1 MTEYQANQI
10 TLWLIGVIFPIV
22 GVAKLFLANTMVRNT
37 HTRTRIGDW
46 LIRMFVSMS
55 VTLFLIGLIYM
66 LALME
71 SYQWYH
77 LPIWTRWWMRAAA
90 VASVILAFVST
101 AMLVKTLIPL
111 LKDAEIGPRIYEKP
125 HMIKELATG
134 TGMVLGAS
142 AVVLVVLMMLVD
154 WV

>member
-22 GVAKLFLANTMVRNT
+22 GVAKLFLANIMVRNT
-37 HTRTRIGDW
+37 HTRTRVGDW

-55 VTLFLIGLIYM
+55 VTLMLIGIIYM
-66 LALME
+66 LALFE
-71 SYQWYH
+71 SYQWIDI
-77 LPIWTRWWMRAAA
+77 PIWARWWMRAAA

-101 AMLVKTLIPL
+101 AMLVKNLIPL
-111 LKDAEIGPRIYEKP
+111 LKDADIGPRIYERP
-125 HMIKELATG
+125 HMAKEVATG

-142 AVVLVVLMMLVD
+142 AAVLVILMTLVD